1 VNPKRIQ
8 TFYKS
13 KTNGGNMKELTPEQ
27 IQKNWEQLRNLITNT
42 FEGERLE
49 KLNKMYDHFEDR
61 MCVAPA
67 SGKEHFH
74 NAHVGGY
81 VEHVLHVVDC
91 ALKITNLWQSEGA
104 TINFTTEEVIF
115 AAMHHDLGKVGDMN
129 KDYYVPQES
138 EWHRKNQ
145 GSIYTHNGELQYMT
159 VTDRALFLLNQFGI
173 TMSEWEY
180 VGIRLTDGLYEEA
193 NKSYYMSYNKDFSL
207 KTNIAY
213 VLHQADMMA
222 THIEYDEWKRGEEEV
237 EIKVQSNVENIKKAV
252 TMKETSEELSNKSRD
267 LFDEL
272 FGDK

>member
-1 VNPKRIQ
+1 
-8 TFYKS
+8 
-13 KTNGGNMKELTPEQ
+13 MKELSPEQ
-27 IQKNWEQLRNLITNT
+27 IQKNWQQLRSLITNT

-49 KLNKMYDHFEDR
+49 RLNKMYDHFEDR

-91 ALKITNLWQSEGA
+91 ALKITNLWQASGA

-115 AAMHHDLGKVGDMN
+115 AAMHHDLGKVGDMD

-145 GSIYTHNGELQYMT
+145 GSIFNHNPELQYMT
-159 VTDRALFLLNQFGI
+159 VTDRAIFLLNQFGI
-173 TMSEWEY
+173 NMTEWEY
-180 VGIRLTDGLYEEA
+180 VGLRLTDGLYEEA
-193 NKSYYMSYNKDFSL
+193 NKSYYISYNKDWAL
-207 KTNIAY
+207 KSNIAY
-213 VLHQADMMA
+213 ILHQADSMA
-222 THIEYDEWKRGEEEV
+222 THIEYDEWKRGEEQE

-252 TMKETSEELSNKSRD
+252 TMDETSEQLTQKSKD
-267 LFDEL
+267 LFVEL

>member
-1 VNPKRIQ
+1 
-8 TFYKS
+8 
-13 KTNGGNMKELTPEQ
+13 MKQLTEKQ
-27 IQKNWEQLRNLITNT
+27 IIENWESLMKLIEDT
-42 FEGERLE
+42 FDGERKE
-49 KLNKMYDHFEDR
+49 KLLEMYKYFEDR
-61 MCVAPA
+61 MSVAPA
-67 SGKEHFH
+67 SGKAHYH
-74 NAHVGGY
+74 NAMVGGY

-91 ALKITNLWQSEGA
+91 AVQLKEVWEKNGA
-104 TINFTTEEVIF
+104 TINFTDEELIF

-207 KTNIAY
+207 KSNIAY